1 MKIAYFDCFAGISGD
16 MILGA
21 FIDLGVPA
29 EFVEENIRKIPLEPF
44 RLEINTAAR
53 MGIHGRQVKVVVED
67 RDKHV
72 RNYQD
77 IRSLIENSR
86 LPDTVKD
93 LSLRIFGRLAEV
105 EASIHNCPKES
116 VHFHEIGGV
125 DAVVDV
131 VGAALCVERLGIN
144 EAFASEIPV
153 GKGFVNCLHGILP
166 VPTPASLGLLAGV
179 PVYGTGVSHELV
191 TPTGAAI
198 LTSLAGDFGH
208 MPNMLVKQVGY
219 GVGERDLKEMP
230 NLLRVVLGEPDL
242 AYETDRVTIVETNID
257 DMNPEIFGFVMER
270 LFEDGALDVV
280 LIPVFMKKNRPGT
293 MVQVICKE
301 TDREAMVRRILS
313 ETTATGV
320 RHYRADRAKL
330 QRKIKEATT
339 SYGKLR
345 VKEISG
351 PAGSVYVVPE
361 YEDCKKIALE
371 KKIPLKVVYETIL
384 KETSEY

>member
-320 RHYRADRAKL
+320 RHYRADRTKL

-384 KETSEY
+384 KETS